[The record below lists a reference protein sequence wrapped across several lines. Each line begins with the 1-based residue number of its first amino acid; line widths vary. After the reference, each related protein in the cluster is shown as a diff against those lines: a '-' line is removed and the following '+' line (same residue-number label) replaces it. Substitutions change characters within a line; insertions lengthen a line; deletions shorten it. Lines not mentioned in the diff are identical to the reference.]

1 LRQNLPEVIKKVRIS
16 DLAWYGYW
24 VLGRDH
30 PLLIILFVA
39 ALEWGYCGYNR
50 SPGEAVWRRIALH
63 DYFISHG

>member
-1 LRQNLPEVIKKVRIS
+1 VFLLAAYSLRRGHLVINLRNFTFCDRYS
-16 DLAWYGYW
+16 
-24 VLGRDH
+24 
-30 PLLIILFVA
+30 PLVIILFVA